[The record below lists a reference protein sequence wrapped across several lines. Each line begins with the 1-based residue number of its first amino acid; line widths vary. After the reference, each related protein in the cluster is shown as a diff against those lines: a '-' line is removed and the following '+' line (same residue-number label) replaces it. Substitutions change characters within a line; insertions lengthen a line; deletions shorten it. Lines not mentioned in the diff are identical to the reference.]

1 MVLSVP
7 FRPPKQSENR
17 NSVPGVNI
25 TVTNLFTENS
35 NENATTVRAAV
46 TAAIWSNGSFVS
58 SYEGM

>member
-7 FRPPKQSENR
+7 FRPLKQSENR

-46 TAAIWSNGSFVS
+46 TAAIQSNGSFVS